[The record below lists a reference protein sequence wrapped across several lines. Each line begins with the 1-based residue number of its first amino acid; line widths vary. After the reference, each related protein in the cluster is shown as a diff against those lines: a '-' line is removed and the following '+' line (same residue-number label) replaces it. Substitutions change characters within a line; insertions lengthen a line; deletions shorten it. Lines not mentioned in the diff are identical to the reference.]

1 MYSGKFYFLY
11 EIFKFYSYPFSI
23 IKRKDST
30 KYEYNLENNKSLQ
43 KAVKLHK
50 QILNETITAVRSVNY
65 VPDKIY

>member
-11 EIFKFYSYPFSI
+11 EIFKFYSYLFSI

-43 KAVKLHK
+43 IVQRADSRK
-50 QILNETITAVRSVNY
+50 
-65 VPDKIY
+65 